1 MAEVTANLQIQFA
14 SFAADTPFEL
24 VVDDAEL
31 EGNSPVQV
39 EYPMNFTMYLQ
50 AYAMAV
56 MTNSAVQ
63 PSDFEPLKKM
73 ISPGRK
79 RIKIFCSLADVP
91 HIQIFVDNG
100 EKKYSHI
107 EVVQHWTKTPGSNMD
122 VSGFTFG
129 SVPMPQF
136 VAEYTSTVVTAK
148 ANFAAPIARLSAPIT
163 EAINWTGEVRKRL
176 KYPYDQPSVEILQQ
190 TVFRDKSGG
199 VIPPPV
205 YDQERGEFFTTN
217 EATGALVVRYSPG
230 FSVFE
235 VVYDTGEPVASPA
248 LWEEMKRAW
257 TFGSIKTA
265 AVPPV
270 RLVAMSNKKATTASF
285 ERMFWPEGFPQV
297 QHSNS
302 ANADWKDINLA
313 AYNLKA
319 KPGDRTPAQTVAASQ
334 GVTTPVASTSTSS
347 DDAFNL
353 NEVPGTRQTAT
364 TRIYNPEDNTQ
375 YVDVKKILYFEAK
388 DEDGQIFKLRMLNE

>member
-1 MAEVTANLQIQFA
+1 MDEISADLQIQFA
-14 SFAADTPFEL
+14 SHAADAPFDL
-24 VVDDAEL
+24 VVENTDQ
-31 EGNSPVQV
+31 EGDVPVHVDYISDLIIFMQS
-39 EYPMNFTMYLQ
+39 YNIATKNMN
-50 AYAMAV
+50 
-56 MTNSAVQ
+56 
-63 PSDFEPLKKM
+63 DIRFEPLKKM
-73 ISPGRK
+73 LQPGRK
-79 RIKIFCSLADVP
+79 RIKLYCPLADLP
-91 HIQIFVDNG
+91 HIRIFVDNG

-107 EVVQHWTKTPGSNMD
+107 EVMQQWTKTSGSN
-122 VSGFTFG
+122 VGVFGFTFG
-129 SVPMPQF
+129 SVPMPHF

-148 ANFAAPIARLSAPIT
+148 VNIAVPIARLSAPIT

-190 TVFRDKSGG
+190 TVFRDKNGAA
-199 VIPPPV
+199 IPPPV
-205 YDQERGEFFTTN
+205 YDQQKGELFTAD
-217 EATGALVVRYSPG
+217 EATGALVVRYSPS

-248 LWEEMKRAW
+248 LWEEMQRAW
-257 TFGSIKTA
+257 TFGNIKTA

-270 RLVAMSNKKATTASF
+270 RLVAMSDKKATTASF
-285 ERMFWPEGFPQV
+285 ERMFWPQGFPRV

-319 KPGDRTPAQTVAASQ
+319 RPGERIPAQTVAAAQ
-334 GVTTPVASTSTSS
+334 GMAPPVPPS

-364 TRIYNPEDNTQ
+364 TRVYSPSDNTQ
-375 YVDVKKILYFEAK
+375 YIDVKKIIYFEAK
-388 DEDGQIFKLRMLNE
+388 DQDGQLFKLRMLNE